1 MKLLSRAA
9 LSAATALALI
19 PTVAVSAAHAAT
31 PSNDTVSGATEISSL
46 PTTITEDTTQATT
59 DSLDATLNN
68 DCGAPA
74 TNASVWFKYTDVDG
88 AGFLATM
95 ENSDY
100 SGGFI
105 VTEGDPSSGNLV
117 ACGPTTVGVQTTP
130 GETYYVLAFSD
141 TGLNGGNLEVT
152 FDKAP
157 PMPELSVSADP
168 RGVTYKD
175 GSAQLTGTY
184 SCTNADGW
192 NSEID
197 GTLTQRVGRVKI
209 TGDFF
214 VYPLECDGAAHAWSA
229 QVFSYNGLFRG
240 GKAASVTFGFACGV
254 FDCSEGYAEQTV
266 QLSSRAR

>member
-31 PSNDTVSGATEISSL
+31 PSNDTVSGATEIGSL
-46 PTTITEDTTQATT
+46 PTTITQDTTQATT
-59 DSLDATLNN
+59 DSVDAALNN
-68 DCGAPA
+68 DCGAPS

-100 SGGFI
+100 SGGFF
-105 VTEGDPSSGNLV
+105 VTEGDPSLGNLV

-130 GETYYVLAFSD
+130 GETYYVVAFSD
-141 TGLNGGNLEVT
+141 TSVNGGNLEVT

-157 PMPELSVSADP
+157 PMPEISVSADS
-168 RGVTYKD
+168 RGVAYKD
-175 GSAQLTGTY
+175 GSAQVTGTY
-184 SCTNADGW
+184 TCSNASGFD
-192 NSEID
+192 SDVE

-209 TGDFF
+209 TGYFF
-214 VYPLECDGAAHAWSA
+214 VYPLECDGATHAWSA
-229 QVFSYNGLFRG
+229 QVFSDNGLFRG
-240 GKAASVTFGFACGV
+240 GKAASVTFGYACGV
-254 FDCSEGYAEQTV
+254 FDCSFGYAEQTV

>member
-19 PTVAVSAAHAAT
+19 PTVAVSAASAAT
-31 PSNDTVSGATEISSL
+31 PSNDAVSGATVIGSL
-46 PTTITEDTTQATT
+46 PTTITQDTTQATT
-59 DSLDATLNN
+59 DAVDAALNA

-74 TNASVWFKYTDVDG
+74 INASVWFKYTDVDG
-88 AGFLATM
+88 AGFVATM

-100 SGGFI
+100 SGGFM
-105 VTEGDPSSGNLV
+105 VTEGDPSLGNLV
-117 ACGPTTVGVQTTP
+117 ACGPTTVGVQTDP
-130 GETYYVLAFSD
+130 GQTYFVVAFSD
-141 TGLNGGNLEVT
+141 TSVNGGNLEVT

-157 PMPELSVSADP
+157 PMPELSVSADS
-168 RGVTYKD
+168 RGVAYKD

-209 TGDFF
+209 TGYFG
-214 VYPLECDGAAHAWSA
+214 VYPLECDGATHAWSA
-229 QVFSYNGLFRG
+229 QVFSDNGLFRG
-240 GKAASVTFGFACGV
+240 GKAASVAFGYACGALY
-254 FDCSEGYAEQTV
+254 CSDGYAEQTV